1 MENQPAIQPSA
12 EQASNEASSGSGEPE
27 EFIDTV
33 RRHPELW
40 DKRNDW
46 YANRQK
52 KVAGWEDVASHHI
65 KNWKT
70 LSPARKAEKMKLVKK
85 RWKALRDNFKRELLK
100 QQQTKSGSGSKK
112 GRIYC
117 HYLELEFLKPV
128 MEERQTENNF
138 TSDSEDE
145 VISQTHGSTS
155 QENHQFEEDVDLD
168 DRETPLPPRKN
179 TMRSKNNKKRDT
191 QDFIDVVKNLIETNK
206 AENNEITSFTKSLAP
221 HITEVRKDLQCDL
234 MIDILK
240 IIKDYQIKSNCAPA
254 VHSHPMPNQSQPF
267 RPSNQW
273 EGSGFRPIANPQF
286 NNRYSAPYDMPHTYH
301 MEHHNTPPL
310 PPPPPPT
317 TPQAGSSREDINSRP
332 YYHDLG

>member
-1 MENQPAIQPSA
+1 
-12 EQASNEASSGSGEPE
+12 
-27 EFIDTV
+27 
-33 RRHPELW
+33 
-40 DKRNDW
+40 
-46 YANRQK
+46 
-52 KVAGWEDVASHHI
+52 
-65 KNWKT
+65 
-70 LSPARKAEKMKLVKK
+70 
-85 RWKALRDNFKRELLK
+85 
-100 QQQTKSGSGSKK
+100 
-112 GRIYC
+112 
-117 HYLELEFLKPV
+117 